1 MSYTCGRN
9 FSVTPD
15 EVFPTIASS
24 LLRDGFDIIIDMEK
38 SKGSHIVNLKDG
50 AEWLDFYTFFA
61 SAPFGMNHPM
71 LTTDE
76 FKERIFRAAI
86 NKVASSDIY
95 TMEMADFM
103 KTFNEVAKPA
113 GFNHTFFID
122 YGTLAVENTFKT
134 SMD

>member
-1 MSYTCGRN
+1 
-9 FSVTPD
+9 
-15 EVFPTIASS
+15 
-24 LLRDGFDIIIDMEK
+24 
-38 SKGSHIVNLKDG
+38 
-50 AEWLDFYTFFA
+50 FYTFFA

-71 LTTDE
+71 VTTGE

-95 TMEMADFM
+95 TMEMADFI
-103 KTFNEVAKPA
+103 KTFNEVAKPE

-134 SMD
+134 AMDWKVRKLLKAGKVGKGEAIDGKKGTKIIHFRDAFHGRSGYTLSVTNTY